1 MFAFI
6 LCSACLEYIPGT
18 YVLSHFPFSNF
29 TAPHN
34 NHYYLHSICGSLNIY
49 FEHLFSVYGYFIHM
63 YVFVSQ
69 AQSTCEGQKRE
80 SDLLDLQTVV
90 SHYVG
95 IGMDP
100 VSPKKA
106 VSDLGL

>member
-1 MFAFI
+1 M
-6 LCSACLEYIPGT
+6 
-18 YVLSHFPFSNF
+18 
-29 TAPHN
+29 
-34 NHYYLHSICGSLNIY
+34 
-49 FEHLFSVYGYFIHM
+49 YGYFIHM

-106 VSDLGL
+106 VSDLGLWTISPTPFQFFICVGLGLSHHK